1 MGAASVPFHSA
12 AKSWRCR
19 MSNVQDAQ
27 QDETRYGRHE
37 VHDVIARGVV
47 ETVDEPVPSL
57 PSCCIPFGSILNSW
71 SHARH
76 CASVMLVG
84 TSVIISRSSRSR
96 WGSRTSDKR
105 DSAAPSASPEP
116 GWSARRSR
124 AASSTGAIAG
134 SMVRWSAFI
143 LSTSGAASGLHC
155 TTGIEPTV
163 LGPVVM
169 VKEIHH
175 PQHVVGESHSVGLLP
190 CLRRGG
196 DLMRRRSRR
205 RAECAIPMIRVSAD
219 PSGSVECPSTE
230 AVPSVDPAWT
240 ESKTRRLLPYI
251 RTTATRVAGDIICH
265 SNGAGDCDRSTSVG
279 AGEAQEERA
288 DEWVPGGV
296 SVVSS
301 ERVSSRC

>member
-1 MGAASVPFHSA
+1 
-12 AKSWRCR
+12 
-19 MSNVQDAQ
+19 MSQF
-27 QDETRYGRHE
+27 
-37 VHDVIARGVV
+37 
-47 ETVDEPVPSL
+47 PSL

-196 DLMRRRSRR
+196 DLD
-205 RAECAIPMIRVSAD
+205 AEEVAAEGGVRDSHDSGIG
-219 PSGSVECPSTE
+219 GSVG
-230 AVPSVDPAWT
+230 
-240 ESKTRRLLPYI
+240 I
-251 RTTATRVAGDIICH
+251 
-265 SNGAGDCDRSTSVG
+265 
-279 AGEAQEERA
+279 
-288 DEWVPGGV
+288 GGV
-296 SVVSS
+296 SVDGGCSQCRSGMDREQDPPAAAVHTDDSHT
-301 ERVSSRC
+301 RCRGYYLSQ